1 MELFDYSAGLYGGR
15 VLRVVVFGLTF
26 TPHSRP
32 LQAHGLA
39 VSAANAAGATTHQ
52 ATHTHTNTG
61 QCTRQLALVHTA
73 VAGRAAAGAAAS
85 TAGGRGVRG
94 FL

>member
-1 MELFDYSAGLYGGR
+1 MRGVS
-15 VLRVVVFGLTF
+15 FGCTF

-32 LQAHGLA
+32 LWAHGLA

-52 ATHTHTNTG
+52 ATHTHTNMG

-73 VAGRAAAGAAAS
+73 VAGRAAAGAAS
-85 TAGGRGVRG
+85 PTAGGRAVRG
-94 FL
+94 LL